1 MSRKKPPSVKED
13 VTCNLIPMIDIM
25 FLLLLFFMLS
35 ADMTQ
40 REFEDIVLPSADQ
53 VQEQPEEKGE
63 SSTVTI
69 NVFHRQAGAG
79 FACPVYEHGGACRDR
94 AHWLYA
100 MRSQEFTIDTIKDQ
114 LQMEAQE
121 SLEPEV
127 DPVTGKRMSSRIL
140 IIRADRL
147 APYGDVQRV
156 MQYCGEV
163 GLYKIEVAASNPLN
177 V

>member
-1 MSRKKPPSVKED
+1 MSRRQPPQVKED

-53 VQEQPEEKGE
+53 VQESEKEKGE
-63 SSTVTI
+63 SSTVTVNI
-69 NVFHRQAGAG
+69 FHRPESGT
-79 FACPVYEHGGACRDR
+79 FTCPVYSHNGTCRDKT
-94 AHWLYA
+94 HWLYA
-100 MRSQEFTIDTIKDQ
+100 MRSQEYTAETLKDQ
-114 LQMEAQE
+114 LKQEADAA
-121 SLEPEV
+121 LEPEV
-127 DPVTGKRMSSRIL
+127 DPATNRRMSSRIL

-147 APYGDVQRV
+147 APYGDIQKV

-163 GLYKIEVAASNPLN
+163 GLYKIEVAVANPLN

>member
-1 MSRKKPPSVKED
+1 MSRRKPPQVKED

-53 VQEQPEEKGE
+53 VQEAEEEKGE
-63 SSTVTI
+63 SSTVTVNI
-69 NVFHRQAGAG
+69 FHRPESAG
-79 FACPVYEHGGACRDR
+79 FSCVAYRGGGVCRER
-94 AHWLYA
+94 EHWLIA
-100 MRSQEFTIDTIKDQ
+100 MRSREFSIDTVKDQ
-114 LQMEAQE
+114 LKEEAE
-121 SLEPEV
+121 ASLEPDV
-127 DPVTGKRMSSRIL
+127 DPVTNKRMSSRII

-147 APYGDVQRV
+147 APYGDVQKV

-163 GLYKIEVAASNPLN
+163 GLYKIEDAASNPLN
-177 V
+177 A

>member
-53 VQEQPEEKGE
+53 VQESPKEKGE
-63 SSTVTI
+63 NTSVTVNI
-69 NVFHRQAGAG
+69 FHQRESAT
-79 FACPVYEHGGACRDR
+79 FTCPVYLHGGVCRDR
-94 AHWLYA
+94 SHWLFA
-100 MRSQEFTIDTIKDQ
+100 MRSQEFTYDTLKDQ
-114 LQMEAQE
+114 LQMESQADLE
-121 SLEPEV
+121 SDV
-127 DPVTGKRMSSRIL
+127 DPVTNKRMSARTL

-147 APYGDVQRV
+147 A
-156 MQYCGEV
+156 
-163 GLYKIEVAASNPLN
+163 
-177 V
+177 